1 MKIAII
7 PARSGSKRIIN
18 KNIKNF
24 HGKPIISY
32 AIKCAKDSKLFD
44 KILVSSDSK
53 KIIKIAKKYGAE
65 APFIRPSFISRD
77 KSLTIDVVKH
87 AIKWLSK
94 NGNKINFVCCIYPTS
109 PLMIHQDLRNS
120 FKIVKKKKIDFL
132 IAVTKYS
139 YPVQKSFYL
148 KNNMI
153 KLLQSSKHSTASQTL
168 RETYHDAGQFY
179 WARTKTW
186 LKKKSILNNNSFAF
200 KLPQL
205 RVQDIDNINDW
216 KIAEKLFKLKY
227 K

>member
-7 PARSGSKRIIN
+7 TARSGSKRIKN
-18 KNIKNF
+18 KNIKKF

-65 APFIRPSFISRD
+65 APFIRPSFISGD
-77 KSLTIDVVKH
+77 KSPTIDVVKH
-87 AIKWLSK
+87 GIKWLSN
-94 NGNKINFVCCIYPTS
+94 NGNEIKFVCCIYPTS
-109 PLMIHQDLRNS
+109 PLMIPQDLKNS
-120 FKIVKKKKIDFL
+120 FKIIKKNNIDFV
-132 IAVTKYS
+132 IAATKYS

-148 KNNMI
+148 KNNRI
-153 KLLQSSKHSTASQTL
+153 KLLQSSKHSTSSQTL
-168 RETYHDAGQFY
+168 KDFYHDAGQFY

-216 KIAEKLFKLKY
+216 KIAEKL
-227 K
+227 